1 MMCAVTPTPYNDA
14 MASNRHRLN
23 TMLDLGER
31 GFLLVL
37 FGWLVVRMLV
47 AYVATG
53 NVVNLIL
60 LPSEGLVIFF
70 ILIRRT
76 TKDVSRHPADW
87 MFALLAS
94 TAPLAVQPSHAA
106 SSLFPLAV
114 AATVMLMGLF
124 VQVHAKLVLG
134 RSMGMV
140 AANRGLKFSG
150 PYRFVRHPMYF
161 GYLLGHLGFLTLNPT
176 LWNFIVYT
184 VCYSMQVPRL
194 LAEERLLGRDSRYVE
209 YARTVRY
216 RLVPGLF

>member
-1 MMCAVTPTPYNDA
+1 MMCAVTPTPSNDT
-14 MASNRHRLN
+14 MASNRHGVN
-23 TMLDLGER
+23 IMLDLGER
-31 GFLLVL
+31 AFLLVL
-37 FGWLVVRMLV
+37 FGWLVVRILV
-47 AYVATG
+47 AYAATG

-87 MFALLAS
+87 LFALLA
-94 TAPLAVQPSHAA
+94 TMAPLAVQPSQEAW
-106 SSLFPLAV
+106 SRFPLAV
-114 AATVMLMGLF
+114 AATVMFMGLF

-134 RSMGMV
+134 RSMGLV

-161 GYLLGHLGFLTLNPT
+161 GYLLGHVCFLTLNPT
-176 LWNFIVYT
+176 LWNFMLYT

-194 LAEERLLGRDSRYVE
+194 LAEERLLRRDSRYVE